1 MENIRN
7 DLGSF
12 LQSRYCRMKFL
23 ELRGAKILY
32 LNLKL
37 HVRVEVVSK
46 ETLQPLQF
54 VEIICTNAVDYVIRP
69 RDPNCLEGGPL
80 IELHEQHPWLERAG
94 LQDVPGGD
102 GEMFDPPLKFKLL
115 ILEQTHV
122 IAEKF
127 EIQPWKPTAWDA
139 V

>member
-1 MENIRN
+1 MDGVLKLDSCRLRF
-7 DLGSF
+7 LG
-12 LQSRYCRMKFL
+12 LM
-23 ELRGAKILY
+23 GTKILY

-37 HVRVEVVSK
+37 HVRLDVVSN
-46 ETLQPLQF
+46 ESMQPMMF
-54 VEIICTNAVDYVIRP
+54 AEIICTNAVDYVIRP

-127 EIQPWKPTAWDA
+127 EIQPWKPTASDDF
-139 V
+139 

>member
-1 MENIRN
+1 MENTKR
-7 DLGSF
+7 DLVDVLKLS
-12 LQSRYCRMKFL
+12 SRG
-23 ELRGAKILY
+23 LRFAGIMGTTTRY

-80 IELHEQHPWLERAG
+80 IELHEQHPWLDHPG
-94 LQDVPGGD
+94 LQGVPGGD
-102 GEMFDPPLKFKLL
+102 GEMFDPPLKFRLL

-127 EIQPWKPTAWDA
+127 EIQPWKPIALDD